1 MDTYRSRTGHLEQ
14 ALLRALEN
22 QNPRGSI
29 LGEIA
34 GALRRGELTARE
46 LSASRVYGDELLD
59 ALDDAQRHRDRLTPQ
74 ELSEYERQAAQLRDA
89 PDDLFGAARSPS
101 ISS

>member
-1 MDTYRSRTGHLEQ
+1 METYRPRTGHLEE

-29 LGEIA
+29 LREIA

-46 LSASRVYGDELLD
+46 LSSSQVYGDELV
-59 ALDDAQRHRDRLTPQ
+59 AAVDDAQRHRGGLTPQ
-74 ELSEYERQAAQLRDA
+74 ESAEYERQAAQLRDA
-89 PDDLFGAARSPS
+89 PDDLFGAPRS
-101 ISS
+101 